1 MKNKTIKI
9 IFLIILISTV
19 LVGNPLVKNDNII
32 NIIVGISGIY
42 LIIKNKKEKKK
53 ILTNKAIKAML
64 MLLVTSAL
72 PLIFNNYISLNGAV
86 NYIFRYVSVFIIYI
100 LINDTLKE
108 NKENFSKIKDII
120 IVSGVIF
127 IIFGIDLLTTNITY
141 DFVKKIIGVTTD
153 QESLTR
159 MYSLFLYSN
168 TFAISI
174 LVAYILSIG
183 QTLNR
188 DKNIYARNVNTIII
202 RFSFKSIKNN
212 IINNG
217 NDDNNIFNIGIK
229 RRKK

>member
-141 DFVKKIIGVTTD
+141 DFVKKIIVVTTD

-159 MYSLFLYSN
+159 M
-168 TFAISI
+168 
-174 LVAYILSIG
+174 
-183 QTLNR
+183 
-188 DKNIYARNVNTIII
+188 
-202 RFSFKSIKNN
+202 
-212 IINNG
+212 
-217 NDDNNIFNIGIK
+217 
-229 RRKK
+229 